1 MHLVQKAYGWS
12 DEYTLE
18 LPFLRLWTCYN
29 LCSFETEREH
39 NESRF
44 APAWV
49 TYFLKQILGG
59 KDETTFES
67 WSEGLGIIP
76 MSKKR
81 KNIKIDKKSEIEKSQ
96 KALDFILNADWS
108 GESLGKDN
116 NSSGGVEHIELQK
129 SFFRK

>member
-1 MHLVQKAYGWS
+1 
-12 DEYTLE
+12 
-18 LPFLRLWTCYN
+18 
-29 LCSFETEREH
+29 
-39 NESRF
+39 
-44 APAWV
+44 
-49 TYFLKQILGG
+49 
-59 KDETTFES
+59 
-67 WSEGLGIIP
+67 